1 VRLPAKGLQTGYG
14 RWEVP
19 TQWTKEK
26 TTILG
31 THYVKRGKWHGIPY
45 TINADGSKGMTK
57 AGWFIVIL
65 AALLLIVVTLV
76 EEFVI

>member
-1 VRLPAKGLQTGYG
+1 M
-14 RWEVP
+14 
-19 TQWTKEK
+19 QWTKEK

-45 TINADGSKGMTK
+45 TINADGTKGMTT

-65 AALLLIVVTLV
+65 AALLLIIVTLV